1 MVFFLLLYTPHKYV
15 FRKFHIHVLAEPTT
29 PHQKHHDK
37 NIHSKYSIWQASE
50 RLGQDRDSR
59 WGHAT
64 SGALAFGAYVI
75 EHLYYTICIEL
86 CDNKLL
92 EGTEAVTCDA
102 SGSNAIRGLD
112 GSGRSALLLLSIIM
126 IFDI

>member
-1 MVFFLLLYTPHKYV
+1 MFFESSTSMFLLNLQRRIRSTITRTFILNTVYGK
-15 FRKFHIHVLAEPTT
+15 R
-29 PHQKHHDK
+29 
-37 NIHSKYSIWQASE
+37 ASE

-86 CDNKLL
+86 CD
-92 EGTEAVTCDA
+92 T
-102 SGSNAIRGLD
+102 
-112 GSGRSALLLLSIIM
+112 
-126 IFDI
+126 